1 MHKPALDGAGTSSLG
16 HPVSHRGRLLK
27 ANNRTKR
34 CWLLVRLSWHLIRG
48 LLIAWLAYPR
58 LGEQGQRR
66 AMRTWSRQL
75 LAILSVR
82 VRIKAVSGQTERR
95 VLVCNHI
102 SWLDIFVLAARYPAI
117 FVAKSEIRRWPL
129 VGSLCARAGTVFIE
143 RGRHASARR
152 TNAVLQAAIARGT
165 LICIFP
171 EGTTTDG
178 RHVGRFH
185 AALFQPAIDSDA
197 LIQPAVIR
205 YVDTAGNY
213 CDAPNFVGE
222 TTFMESLW
230 NITAMRRIVA
240 ELHLP
245 HCMPAAGRDR
255 RVLAAEVHTA
265 IESCLHA
272 SHGRTPEKSA
282 DHRVGPR

>member
-1 MHKPALDGAGTSSLG
+1 MHKPALDGAGASS
-16 HPVSHRGRLLK
+16 HANRVSHRNRLLK
-27 ANNRTKR
+27 ANSHAQR
-34 CWLLVRLSWHLIRG
+34 CWLLVRLCWHLMRG
-48 LLIAWLAYPR
+48 LLVAWLVYPR

-66 AMRTWSRQL
+66 AMRAWSRQL
-75 LAILSVR
+75 LAMLSVR
-82 VRIKAVSGQTERR
+82 VRITAAAPLAPRCMLIS
-95 VLVCNHI
+95 NHI

-152 TNAVLQAAIARGT
+152 TNAILNAAIARGA
-165 LICIFP
+165 LISIFP

-178 RHVGRFH
+178 HHVGRFH

-197 LIQPAVIR
+197 SIQPAAIR
-205 YVDTAGNY
+205 YVDAADNY

-222 TTFMESLW
+222 TTFLESLW
-230 NITAMRRIVA
+230 HITAMRRIVA
-240 ELHLP
+240 ELRLP
-245 HCMPAAGRDR
+245 ACIPAAGHDR

-265 IESCLHA
+265 IENCLHA
-272 SHGRTPEKSA
+272 AYGRAPEKA
-282 DHRVGPR
+282 DGHRAALR

>member
-1 MHKPALDGAGTSSLG
+1 MQKPALDGAGTSS
-16 HPVSHRGRLLK
+16 HSHRTARRNRLLK
-27 ANNRTKR
+27 ANNHVQR
-34 CWLLVRLSWHLIRG
+34 CWLLVRLSWHLMRG
-48 LLIAWLAYPR
+48 LLVAWLVYPR

-82 VRIKAVSGQTERR
+82 VRITAVAKQADRC

-102 SWLDIFVLAARYPAI
+102 SWLDIFVIAARYPAI

-152 TNAVLQAAIARGT
+152 TNAVLNAAIARGA
-165 LICIFP
+165 LISIFP

-185 AALFQPAIDSDA
+185 AALFQPAIDSEA
-197 LIQPAVIR
+197 WIQPAAIR
-205 YVDTAGNY
+205 YIDAADAY

-222 TTFMESLW
+222 TTFLESLW
-230 NITAMRRIVA
+230 HITAMRRIVA
-240 ELHLP
+240 EFRLP
-245 HCMPAAGRDR
+245 ACIPAAGSDR
-255 RVLAAEVHTA
+255 RILAAEVHAA
-265 IESCLHA
+265 IENCLHA
-272 SHGRTPEKSA
+272 AYGRAPEKA
-282 DHRVGPR
+282 AGHRAAPR